1 MTRDPS
7 PTQKGSATMLRIAV
21 PNKGALSEEAAALLH
36 EAGYRQ
42 RKDRE
47 LMTVD
52 PANGVELFFLR
63 PHDIATYVGSGKLD
77 IGITGRDMLLD
88 SGAPAEEIVQ
98 LGFGRS
104 TFRYAGRPGTGSSVQ
119 DLKGLRI
126 ATSYPGIVQAHLA
139 EHGVGAELVELDG
152 AVEISIQLGVADAIA
167 DVVETGSTLRQAG
180 LELIGAPILESE
192 AVLIRRREAE
202 PLPGVE
208 QFVHRVQG
216 VLVAR
221 RYVLM
226 DYDIRAENLKAAV
239 AVTPGLES
247 PTISPLHTEGWVAV
261 RSMVIRD
268 DAQRIMDDLW
278 QLGARAILV
287 TDIRACRL

>member
-1 MTRDPS
+1 
-7 PTQKGSATMLRIAV
+7 MLRIAV

-139 EHGVGAELVELDG
+139 EHGVSADLVELDG